1 MITIEGEISPPELL
15 SGKTHSINE
24 GNGLHLLS
32 LSIEELNEPLKLLLE
47 NILTLSSAS
56 VTKLRE
62 KCIQTRFCGLSLITT
77 VKNGHAVIINRCDL
91 IAVQINETHTFDG
104 DNFGVI
110 ALPILIVFDGSD
122 HLLFDLTHETE
133 EKEQR
138 REGRDPLH
146 SLKIVDF
153 GVCAK
158 KMCHLGDRPPAAAI
172 LNNKSS

>member
-77 VKNGHAVIINRCDL
+77 IKNGHAVIINRCDL

-122 HLLFDLTHETE
+122 HLLFDLTHERG
-133 EKEQR
+133 EKGLR
-138 REGRDPLH
+138 SWGGVLPSTPL
-146 SLKIVDF
+146 
-153 GVCAK
+153 
-158 KMCHLGDRPPAAAI
+158 R
-172 LNNKSS
+172 